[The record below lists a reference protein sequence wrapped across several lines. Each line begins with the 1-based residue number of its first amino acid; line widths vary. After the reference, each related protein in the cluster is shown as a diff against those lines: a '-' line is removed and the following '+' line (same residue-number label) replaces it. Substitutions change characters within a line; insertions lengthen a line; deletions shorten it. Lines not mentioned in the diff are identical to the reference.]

1 MKFLSFLPGLSA
13 STTLP
18 IYLAPLSLKRA
29 RFELIFASNQPIGL
43 LMNIPEFGLAPH
55 PMTNHSQLSCELSLF
70 MVWDSS
76 YVTTA
81 SKSTLRS
88 FESESRFILL
98 FKEVDSG
105 ESSMKTDESVWFG
118 TSVMSKA

>member
-1 MKFLSFLPGLSA
+1 
-13 STTLP
+13 
-18 IYLAPLSLKRA
+18 
-29 RFELIFASNQPIGL
+29 
-43 LMNIPEFGLAPH
+43 
-55 PMTNHSQLSCELSLF
+55 
-70 MVWDSS
+70 MVWDNS

-81 SKSTLRS
+81 SKPTLRS

-98 FKEVDSG
+98 FRDVDSG